1 MRLDHLLSRETA
13 ELETAKLKDLR
24 SIDELRKQGV
34 RKRSVK
40 DAKERQSTFEN
51 PERKRRMQRET
62 AVPQTRKTLYRL
74 QGSALRDLWG
84 FSSAGRA
91 PALQAGGER
100 FDPANLHTTWVAS
113 SAG

>member
-51 PERKRRMQRET
+51 PERKRRMQGKKLFLKRVKLCIVFRGEAQTTVSDSTLNRTLTT
-62 AVPQTRKTLYRL
+62 AQRRKI
-74 QGSALRDLWG
+74 Q
-84 FSSAGRA
+84 
-91 PALQAGGER
+91 EK
-100 FDPANLHTTWVAS
+100 AS
-113 SAG
+113 CN